1 MVVGTPAER
10 GQADNMLNGEKGTLM
25 RHTQRTARAW
35 LAALGLTGLVAAPL
49 AQAEEQDVILV
60 LDGSGSMWGQIE
72 GEAKITIARSVVGQ
86 VIDDLPDAQR
96 LGLVAY
102 GHNREGDCSDIEE
115 VVAVGTDRDAVRS
128 AVNSINPKGKT
139 PLSASV
145 QFAAEK
151 LRYTENKATVIL
163 VSDGRETCDLDPCA
177 IGNALEQAGIDFTA
191 HVIGFDVVEQ
201 ADQEQLQCLA
211 DNTGGTYLNA
221 SSAEELSEALEQTV
235 AEAPVQEPVTE
246 TRMVLRATDLAQGPE
261 IETGLNWR
269 IVQSG
274 GGDEVYTVSDA
285 GRSEAE
291 ISPGVY
297 DVFVEWPERGL
308 SGSAETVQVAQSIE
322 KTVTI
327 ALEQSFDATLRTE
340 PEGAAPVS
348 SDLVVYWTGP
358 ERQSDWVTITEIGG
372 SPSSYKTYKYVEQGG
387 NPLALRMPAEPG
399 TYELRYVLGRPARV
413 LASLQIEA
421 TPVGASLEA
430 PDTVAAGAMFDV
442 TWSGPGYNDDWL
454 TVVLPE
460 AGDKAY
466 TDYAYTRQGETLEL
480 RAPLEPGE
488 YELRYVQAGQ
498 EVIARRAL
506 TVTAV
511 EAAMDAPDTVE
522 VGTYHQI
529 GWTGP
534 GDNNDWLTIVRPGEP
549 ANRYTDYAYTREGD
563 VLTLRM
569 PLEPGN
575 WELRYVQNGK
585 KVLAVKAL
593 QVTDRT
599 VPLAASDRAVVGS
612 AVEVGFDGTANK
624 NDWLTVVAPDAAEN
638 RYGDY
643 EYARNGSP
651 ATLKMPVEPGTYELR
666 YVLDGRRVIGRQ
678 PIVVEDADAS
688 VSGPASVTREQRF
701 NVDWSGPGNHNDWV
715 TIVAPDAADNRY
727 GDYAYTRE
735 GNPVLLRAP
744 KEPGTYELRYV
755 LDNKRVI
762 ARRSITVE

>member
-1 MVVGTPAER
+1 
-10 GQADNMLNGEKGTLM
+10 M
-25 RHTQRTARAW
+25 RHADRAGRALLTAI
-35 LAALGLTGLVAAPL
+35 GLTGLVAAPM

-60 LDGSGSMWGQIE
+60 LDGSGSMWGQID
-72 GEAKITIARSVVGQ
+72 GEAKITIARTVVGQ
-86 VIDDLPDAQR
+86 VIDDLPGDQR

-102 GHNREGDCSDIEE
+102 GHNRKGDCSDIEE
-115 VVAVGTDRDAVRS
+115 VVSVGTDRDTVRN
-128 AVNSINPKGKT
+128 AVNAIHPKGKT

-177 IGNALEQAGIDFTA
+177 VGNALEQAGVDFTA

-221 SSAEELSEALEQTV
+221 SSAEELSDALEQTV
-235 AEAPVQEPVTE
+235 AEVPVQEPITE

-261 IETGLNWR
+261 IETGLSWR

-274 GGDEVYTVSDA
+274 GGDEVFAVSDA
-285 GRSEAE
+285 GVSEVE
-291 ISPGVY
+291 VVPGVY
-297 DVFVEWPERGL
+297 DVFVDWPERGL

-327 ALEQSFDATLRTE
+327 ALEQSFEATLRTE

-358 ERQSDWVTITEIGG
+358 DRQSDWVTITQVDG

-387 NPLALRMPAEPG
+387 NPLELRMPAEPG

-413 LASLQIEA
+413 LASMLIEA
-421 TPVGASLEA
+421 TPVGASMEA
-430 PDTVAAGAMFDV
+430 PDSVAAGAMFDV
-442 TWSGPGYNDDWL
+442 TWSGPGYNDDWI
-454 TVVLPE
+454 TVVEPD
-460 AGDKAY
+460 AADRAY
-466 TDYAYTRQGETLEL
+466 TDYEYTRNGETLTL
-480 RAPLEPGE
+480 RAPLEPGD

-498 EVIARRAL
+498 EVIARKPL

-511 EAAMDAPDTVE
+511 EAAMDAPDSVE
-522 VGTYHQI
+522 VGTYHEI

-534 GDNNDWLTIVRPGEP
+534 AGRNDWLTIVRPGEA
-549 ANRYTDYAYTREGD
+549 ANRYTDYAYTRDGD
-563 VLTLRM
+563 RLTLRM

-575 WELRYVQNGK
+575 WELRYVQDGK
-585 KVLAVKAL
+585 KVLAAQPL
-593 QVTDRT
+593 DVTART
-599 VPLAASDRAVVGS
+599 VDLIAADSAVVGN
-612 AVEVGFDGTANK
+612 AVEVAFDGARNK

-643 EYARNGSP
+643 EYARDGSP
-651 ATLKMPVEPGTYELR
+651 ATLKMPVEPGEYELR
-666 YVLDGRRVIGRQ
+666 YVLDGKRVIGTRA
-678 PIVVEDADAS
+678 ITVEDADAS
-688 VSGPASVTREQRF
+688 VSGPATVTTEQRF
-701 NVDWSGPGNHNDWV
+701 NVEWTGPGNHNDWV

-727 GDYAYTRE
+727 GDYGYTRE
-735 GNPVLLRAP
+735 GNPVELRAP
-744 KEPGTYELRYV
+744 KDPGTYELRYV

-762 ARRSITVE
+762 ARSSITVE

>member
-1 MVVGTPAER
+1 
-10 GQADNMLNGEKGTLM
+10 M
-25 RHTQRTARAW
+25 RDAYRAGRALLTAI
-35 LAALGLTGLVAAPL
+35 GLTGLFAAPL

-60 LDGSGSMWGQIE
+60 LDGSGSMWGQID
-72 GEAKITIARSVVGQ
+72 GEAKITIARTVVGQ
-86 VIDDLPDAQR
+86 VIDDLPGDQR

-102 GHNREGDCSDIEE
+102 GHNRKGDCSDIEE
-115 VVAVGTDRDAVRS
+115 VVTVGTDRDTVRS
-128 AVNSINPKGKT
+128 AVNAINPKGKT

-177 IGNALEQAGIDFTA
+177 VGNALEQAGVDFTA

-221 SSAEELSEALEQTV
+221 SSAEELSDALEQTV
-235 AEAPVQEPVTE
+235 AEVPVQEPITE

-261 IETGLNWR
+261 IETGLSWR
-269 IVQSG
+269 IAQSG
-274 GGDEVYTVSDA
+274 GGDEVFAVSNA
-285 GRSEAE
+285 GVSEVE
-291 ISPGVY
+291 IAPGVY
-297 DVFVEWPERGL
+297 DIFVDWPERGL

-327 ALEQSFDATLRTE
+327 ALEQSFEATLRTE

-358 ERQSDWVTITEIGG
+358 ERQSDWVTITKVDG

-387 NPLALRMPAEPG
+387 NPLELRMPAEPG

-413 LASLQIEA
+413 LARLLIEA
-421 TPVGASLEA
+421 TPVGASMEA
-430 PDTVAAGAMFDV
+430 PDSVAAGAMFDV
-442 TWSGPGYNDDWL
+442 TWDGPGYNDDWI
-454 TVVLPE
+454 TVVAPD
-460 AGDKAY
+460 AGDRAY
-466 TDYAYTRQGETLEL
+466 TDYEYTRKGETLTL
-480 RAPLEPGE
+480 RAPLEPGD

-498 EVIARRAL
+498 EVIARKPLA
-506 TVTAV
+506 VAAV
-511 EAAMDAPDTVE
+511 EAAMDAPDSVE
-522 VGTYHQI
+522 VGTYHEI

-534 GDNNDWLTIVRPGEP
+534 AGRNDWLTIVRPGEA
-549 ANRYTDYAYTREGD
+549 ANRYTDYAYTRDGD
-563 VLTLRM
+563 RLTLRM

-575 WELRYVQNGK
+575 WELRYVQDGK
-585 KVLAVKAL
+585 KVLAAQPL
-593 QVTDRT
+593 EVTDRS
-599 VPLAASDRAVVGS
+599 VDLVAADSAVVGS
-612 AVEVGFDGTANK
+612 AVEVAFDGAENR

-643 EYARNGSP
+643 EYARDGSP
-651 ATLKMPVEPGTYELR
+651 ANLKMPVEPGEYELR
-666 YVLDGRRVIGRQ
+666 YVLDGKRVIGTRS
-678 PIVVEDADAS
+678 ITVEDADAS
-688 VSGPASVTREQRF
+688 VSGPATVTTEQRF
-701 NVDWSGPGNHNDWV
+701 NVDWAGPGNHNDWV

-727 GDYAYTRE
+727 GDYGYTRE
-735 GNPVLLRAP
+735 GNPVELRAP
-744 KEPGTYELRYV
+744 KDPGTYELRYV

-762 ARRSITVE
+762 ARSSITVE

>member
-1 MVVGTPAER
+1 MGHSHRA
-10 GQADNMLNGEKGTLM
+10 
-25 RHTQRTARAW
+25 ARA
-35 LAALGLTGLVAAPL
+35 LLTTLGLVGLTAAPL

-86 VIDDLPDAQR
+86 VIDDLPGDQR

-102 GHNREGDCSDIEE
+102 GHNRKGDCSDIEE
-115 VVAVGTDRDAVRS
+115 VVTVGTDRDAVRS
-128 AVNSINPKGKT
+128 AVNAINPKGKT

-145 QFAAEK
+145 QFAAEQ

-177 IGNALEQAGIDFTA
+177 VGNALEQAGVDFTA

-221 SSAEELSEALEQTV
+221 SSAEELSSALEQTV
-235 AEAPVQEPVTE
+235 AEVPVQDPITE

-261 IETGLNWR
+261 IEAGLTWR
-269 IVQSG
+269 IAQSG
-274 GGDEVYTVSDA
+274 GGEEVFNVSDA
-285 GRSEAE
+285 GRSEIEVA
-291 ISPGVY
+291 PGVY

-327 ALEQSFDATLRTE
+327 ALEQTFEATLRTE

-358 ERQSDWVTITEIGG
+358 ERQSDWITITQIDG

-387 NPLALRMPAEPG
+387 NPLELRMPSEPG

-413 LASLQIEA
+413 LASMQIEA
-421 TPVGASLEA
+421 TPVGASMDA
-430 PDTVAAGAMFDV
+430 PDTVAAGAMFNVGWD
-442 TWSGPGYNDDWL
+442 GPGYNDDWV
-454 TVVLPE
+454 TVVAPD
-460 AGDKAY
+460 AADRAY
-466 TDYAYTRQGETLEL
+466 TDYAYTREGEVLEL

-511 EAAMDAPDTVE
+511 EASMDAPDTVE

-534 GDNNDWLTIVRPGEP
+534 AGQNDWLTIVRPGEA

-575 WELRYVQNGK
+575 WELRYVQNGR
-585 KVLAVKAL
+585 KVLAVKEM

-599 VPLAASDRAVVGS
+599 VPLVAVDNAVVGN
-612 AVEVGFDGTANK
+612 AVEVGFDGIANK
-624 NDWLTVVAPDAAEN
+624 DDWLTVAAPDAAEN
-638 RYGDY
+638 RYTDY

-651 ATLKMPVEPGTYELR
+651 ASIKMPVEPGTYELR
-666 YVLDGRRVIGRQ
+666 YVLDGRRVIGRKE
-678 PIVVEDADAS
+678 IVVEDADAS
-688 VSGPASVTREQRF
+688 VSGPASVTRQQSF
-701 NVDWSGPGNHNDWV
+701 SVDWSGPGNHNDWI
-715 TIVAPDAADNRY
+715 TIVAPDAADTRY

-735 GNPVLLRAP
+735 GNPVLLKAP
-744 KEPGTYELRYV
+744 SEPGTYELRYV

-762 ARRSITVE
+762 ARTAITVD